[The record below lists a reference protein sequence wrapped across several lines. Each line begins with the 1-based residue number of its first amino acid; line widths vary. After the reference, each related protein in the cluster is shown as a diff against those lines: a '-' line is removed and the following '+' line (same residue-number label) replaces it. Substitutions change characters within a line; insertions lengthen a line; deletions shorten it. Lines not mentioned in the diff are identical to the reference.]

1 MRNPIDA
8 LSNAA
13 IERPKA
19 ATATIL
25 ILVLGISSMTAGP
38 LPEMLGVGIVFDN
51 SEDAF
56 FPDPATNEDVR
67 ILYEIEES
75 YQSDLDLV
83 RVLIDL
89 EPGALET
96 PELWA
101 ALAIGHAHMMNGT
114 ELGPYLVDPGFGSVL
129 GPVPAAWF
137 WSTTIDPVGDQWI
150 EDLLVDLDL
159 ALNTSDEAF
168 AGALGNLSI
177 RLASLPAPSGP
188 TSATPEALMDWTP
201 EPGWLDRMDAG
212 ENRSA
217 LLDEA
222 LIKVALLPSNRSN
235 ATSAQTLGVVAG
247 YSGLLGAHRALQDI
261 PARDLILQS
270 LPTKEADGEGGWTMI
285 PDDRRWSR
293 TDLVVMTM
301 FVSSDV
307 ELWSENGGW
316 TYDLTLDVG
325 SLAASDAVALAL
337 RENTSSVASNISGLM
352 TEQQV
357 DADVRGFSFA
367 EFDGAQTEAIG
378 GELGRLLGASLLL
391 LTIILFIQF
400 GRSVIETFL
409 VLGTTVLGILATYGM
424 SGLLSLE
431 FNAAM
436 NSIPIL
442 LLAIGVDY
450 GIHVVAR
457 YRESVREEE
466 LEDPKGRT
474 RLKEF
479 SEDIRIA
486 ALRKGTLL
494 TSAALLIAIFTDV
507 VGFASFRFSSQK
519 FLVAFGTVIAIGLVN
534 IYLLAVTLL
543 PALLRILPP
552 SGIDLSRSTSVDPDL
567 DRTGIGN
574 ALGRITGRSGVIM
587 AVALVLTIPMAAA
600 ITQLEVGF
608 DIRDQL
614 DEDLPAVGDFL
625 VLVDR
630 FDASEG
636 TIYVRYIAP
645 DDGAVIS
652 SEGRDAIRDVEALL
666 AERENVNNVAS
677 VWSVLDGSEDPLVR
691 GWVDGGDYASLD
703 AWLRTNETG
712 RSLVERYLPVSGEQT
727 VVTFEAPTIDWQSTL
742 EFSEGLVEDLEE
754 AEGEATL
761 DLSGRPLILAAITQ
775 DVARSAVLST
785 GIVAGIILLMLI
797 GLQVVE
803 RGSLGR
809 GALTGVMMWIP
820 LAMVVAW
827 VYGIMALL
835 GYELNSQTV
844 TIGALTLGLGVD
856 YAVHWAH
863 RYEEERAREPS
874 AGHARWVAVTT
885 VTTGRAMA
893 GAAITTAGGFAVL
906 NLSGL
911 VPLRLFGTV
920 FLIAISLALISSLLL
935 LPALFALRPG
945 EEADAVSGVAS

>member
-1 MRNPIDA
+1 
-8 LSNAA
+8 
-13 IERPKA
+13 
-19 ATATIL
+19 
-25 ILVLGISSMTAGP
+25 MTAGP

-114 ELGPYLVDPGFGSVL
+114 ELGPYLVDPGFSVL

-325 SLAASDAVALAL
+325 SLGASDAVALAL

-352 TEQQV
+352 TEQTSRCRRPWLLIRRV
-357 DADVRGFSFA
+357 RWCTNRGHRRGARTLARGFVALAHDHPVHS
-367 EFDGAQTEAIG
+367 I
-378 GELGRLLGASLLL
+378 
-391 LTIILFIQF
+391 
-400 GRSVIETFL
+400 RSV
-409 VLGTTVLGILATYGM
+409 G
-424 SGLLSLE
+424 
-431 FNAAM
+431 
-436 NSIPIL
+436 
-442 LLAIGVDY
+442 
-450 GIHVVAR
+450 H
-457 YRESVREEE
+457 
-466 LEDPKGRT
+466 
-474 RLKEF
+474 
-479 SEDIRIA
+479 
-486 ALRKGTLL
+486 
-494 TSAALLIAIFTDV
+494 
-507 VGFASFRFSSQK
+507 
-519 FLVAFGTVIAIGLVN
+519 
-534 IYLLAVTLL
+534 
-543 PALLRILPP
+543 
-552 SGIDLSRSTSVDPDL
+552 
-567 DRTGIGN
+567 
-574 ALGRITGRSGVIM
+574 
-587 AVALVLTIPMAAA
+587 
-600 ITQLEVGF
+600 
-608 DIRDQL
+608 
-614 DEDLPAVGDFL
+614 
-625 VLVDR
+625 
-630 FDASEG
+630 
-636 TIYVRYIAP
+636 
-645 DDGAVIS
+645 
-652 SEGRDAIRDVEALL
+652 RDV
-666 AERENVNNVAS
+666 
-677 VWSVLDGSEDPLVR
+677 P
-691 GWVDGGDYASLD
+691 
-703 AWLRTNETG
+703 
-712 RSLVERYLPVSGEQT
+712 
-727 VVTFEAPTIDWQSTL
+727 
-742 EFSEGLVEDLEE
+742 
-754 AEGEATL
+754 
-761 DLSGRPLILAAITQ
+761 
-775 DVARSAVLST
+775 
-785 GIVAGIILLMLI
+785 
-797 GLQVVE
+797 
-803 RGSLGR
+803 
-809 GALTGVMMWIP
+809 
-820 LAMVVAW
+820 
-827 VYGIMALL
+827 
-835 GYELNSQTV
+835 
-844 TIGALTLGLGVD
+844 
-856 YAVHWAH
+856 
-863 RYEEERAREPS
+863 RARDH
-874 AGHARWVAVTT
+874 GARHPGDLWHV
-885 VTTGRAMA
+885 G
-893 GAAITTAGGFAVL
+893 
-906 NLSGL
+906 
-911 VPLRLFGTV
+911 
-920 FLIAISLALISSLLL
+920 LAL
-935 LPALFALRPG
+935 A
-945 EEADAVSGVAS
+945 